1 MVFNATLALGNVA
14 KICDLLNRP
23 YKESIY
29 IHTSRHTLINLIA
42 RHQRLPCR

>member
-29 IHTSRHTLINLIA
+29 IHTTTYSTSHDIL
-42 RHQRLPCR
+42 